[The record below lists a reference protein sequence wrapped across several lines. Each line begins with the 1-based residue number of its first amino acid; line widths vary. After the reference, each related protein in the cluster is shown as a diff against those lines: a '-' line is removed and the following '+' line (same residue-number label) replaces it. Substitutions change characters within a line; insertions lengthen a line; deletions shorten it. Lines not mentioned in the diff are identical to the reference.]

1 MKLLYKHQSALFGT
15 IQARRQG
22 VRWVRTHPPKQVKC
36 KIKNTDTV
44 HNAPCVEERSTFIQN
59 TPYFPLFLHPPI
71 SHFFTKTPPHFP
83 HFYKKHPHFISC
95 LRACYSVHH
104 SSDEVSNQN
113 KYVAGNYVFSC
124 HTINNKSGNG

>member
-1 MKLLYKHQSALFGT
+1 VKLLYKHQSALFGT

-22 VRWVRTHPPKQVKC
+22 GALGAYAPPKQVKC

-59 TPYFPLFLHPPI
+59 TPYFPLFLHPPFPTFLQKHLPI
-71 SHFFTKTPPHFP
+71 FHIFTKRTPISFP
-83 HFYKKHPHFISC
+83 AYGPAILSTTAVMK
-95 LRACYSVHH
+95 SVIKI
-104 SSDEVSNQN
+104 N
-113 KYVAGNYVFSC
+113 VAGNYVFSC